1 MDRLDDDV
9 IRKELEGI
17 ASDELVYVIKDEKGK
32 EVVGLSKV
40 GIDES
45 CNILAHKGEVIRE
58 ESCDWQILGSGEDQ
72 EGLFVVKAARFA
84 VNPDGGEVRLDQVI
98 GTKRQ
103 PLYYEA
109 AQLLTLDT
117 PCPGKKPIGKDG
129 KRRTFREMLEQEKGY
144 LEWMADNFRDEATAD
159 FCKRILNG
167 EDATVQPGRQFNPFW
182 FEHGSMKA
190 ARNARSRLV
199 SADVKAM
206 VIARA
211 KQAGK
216 QKVVDQRADNGDGP
230 GGAPAPTPPP
240 ASPASEEAPREAI
253 SPEVRKLVFAEAAKG
268 GITKETFPQF
278 YLEVTGRAA
287 PYVDVYQADVQ
298 PLLAAAAQRI
308 TLKAKAREAQG
319 AGAVS

>member
-1 MDRLDDDV
+1 MTGIAVTPRAPWDPFALMDRLDDDV

-17 ASDELVYVIKDEKGK
+17 ASTELVYVVKDDKGK

-40 GIDES
+40 GIDEC
-45 CNILAHKGEVIRE
+45 CNVLAHKGEVIRE
-58 ESCDWQILGSGEDQ
+58 ESCEWQFMGADEDR
-72 EGLFVVKAARFA
+72 EALFVVKAARFA
-84 VNPDGGEVRLDQVI
+84 VNPEGGDVRLDQVI

-103 PLYYEA
+103 SLYYEA

-117 PCPGKKPIGKDG
+117 PCPGKKPVKDG

-144 LEWMADNFRDEATAD
+144 LEWMADNFRDPATAD

-211 KQAGK
+211 KQAGQ
-216 QKVVDQRADNGDGP
+216 QKVVDQREQENGEQPTAQAVTPSDAEPTSNTPWP
-230 GGAPAPTPPP
+230 GTGAVNGKKLQEWTQAQLLWLLEPGRRGVHIEIWQGLAKDELKRRENTPP
-240 ASPASEEAPREAI
+240 
-253 SPEVRKLVFAEAAKG
+253 G
-268 GITKETFPQF
+268 T
-278 YLEVTGRAA
+278 
-287 PYVDVYQADVQ
+287 
-298 PLLAAAAQRI
+298 
-308 TLKAKAREAQG
+308 AR
-319 AGAVS
+319 